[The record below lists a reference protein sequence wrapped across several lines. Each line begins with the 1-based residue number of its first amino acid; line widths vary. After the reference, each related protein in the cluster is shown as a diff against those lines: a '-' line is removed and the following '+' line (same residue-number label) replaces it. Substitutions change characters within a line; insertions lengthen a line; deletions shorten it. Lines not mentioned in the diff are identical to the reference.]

1 MIGRGVRFVRCVFHF
16 SYEIPMFFFSSRG
29 YTSLL
34 TGTSHRIHARG
45 FRRRGIISVC
55 REVDGEGVII

>member
-1 MIGRGVRFVRCVFHF
+1 
-16 SYEIPMFFFSSRG
+16 MFFFSSRG